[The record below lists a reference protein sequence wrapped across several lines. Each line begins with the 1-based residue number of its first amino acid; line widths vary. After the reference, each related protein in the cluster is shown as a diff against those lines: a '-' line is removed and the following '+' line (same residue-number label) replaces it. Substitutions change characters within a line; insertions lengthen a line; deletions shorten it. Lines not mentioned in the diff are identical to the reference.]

1 MENKFIDAI
10 VNLEEE
16 TSQSIAK
23 KMLADGENPS
33 DLLNLGIE
41 AMGIIGDRFESGQY
55 FLPELLIAGEIMEEI
70 NKLVLPLLKAG
81 EGVTKGEQVVL
92 GTVSGDV
99 HDIGKNIVRFMLEAN
114 GYDVIDLGIDV
125 PPQLFADKLLETGAT
140 YLGLSALLTVSY
152 ESMKETMAALDA
164 ANIRDKTKVMIGGA
178 PVDDLVLEFTGADAR
193 GASAV
198 TAVELVNNWIAEEES

>member
-16 TSQSIAK
+16 ISQSIAK
-23 KMLADGENPS
+23 EMLADGENPS

-41 AMGIIGDRFESGQY
+41 AMGIIGNRFENGQY

-152 ESMKETMAALDA
+152 ESMKETMAALQV